1 MFSKFFIDRP
11 IFSTVLAIVIMIA
24 GGAAF
29 TGLPVEQYPEIVPPE
44 VEVRATYA
52 GADASTLAE
61 SVAAPLEQAIN
72 GVDDMLY
79 MTSGSSDAGTMNL
92 SVTFATGTD
101 PDQATIDV
109 NNRVQRALPQL
120 PQEVRDQGV
129 VVNKKSS
136 SLLMVITLISENEEF
151 DTKFLS
157 NYGLINILD
166 SLKRVPGIGDASLF
180 GAQDYSIRVWFDP
193 AKLAH
198 FDLTQDDIAEAIR
211 EQNAQFAAGKFNDSP
226 NKEGEAFTYTITSQG
241 RFSDVEEF
249 QNIILAS
256 SEDGGTLRLSD
267 VAEVELGSQRYG
279 FNATYNGAPTVPM
292 GIYLAPGANALE
304 TVARCANEWKSWV
317 TASPAT

>member
-1 MFSKFFIDRP
+1 M
-11 IFSTVLAIVIMIA
+11 
-24 GGAAF
+24 
-29 TGLPVEQYPEIVPPE
+29 
-44 VEVRATYA
+44 RATYA

-166 SLKRVPGIGDASLF
+166 SLKRVPGIGDARLF

-304 TVARCANEWKSWV
+304 TVARCANEWKSCV